1 MKKMLL
7 GFAALV
13 AAGCALAGVPIK
25 FNVETSRADVQTI
38 DVYHGETL
46 EFEVSFK
53 SYGKPMEFP
62 ADMDAAFYWQTN
74 GMDTAFWRTNNVTV
88 ATNGVMSA
96 NFTPEMDIGSK
107 TVLGFIGVAG
117 EIYRASFILRF
128 KNAPGYNPAIVEWPY
143 RLLDFNTIEIR
154 NPPFYGKS
162 ETYTQTEIK
171 TILAEYDKYA
181 NSTNREETII
191 SNLTAWAQ
199 GEFRTL
205 ADSYSQSQIDSFL
218 ALLQTQADTITA
230 TNTLDEA
237 IRAWAEEQFQKSWEL
252 EEVELG
258 KDASAT
264 GTRTTALGAY
274 AEASGISS
282 IALGNSAKAAG
293 TYPIA
298 LGLEAK
304 ATNGNAVAIG
314 AYADATEG
322 GVHIG
327 VGGNQFSH
335 GYARKNAVALGNA
348 KAEEMGLAFGEGAE
362 AANQSIAI
370 GRGAKAT
377 HTAAVAFGPLAESV
391 GDATMRIK
399 FSPSEIYLGFWTPK
413 SLQEYFDEISPDVDF
428 EGITNLVNN
437 APFVP
442 TTIMGS
448 GWSMSSNAI
457 GKSSIWALKKSGT
470 YSPMLRIADG
480 AQLMISGGNLTQA
493 ATGTVNL
500 RDPSQVFVGSNGK
513 TNLTD
518 FVKANSSITEKDPT
532 VSAWAK
538 AASKPSYNAAEV
550 GAMSEE
556 DGATLATQLATIGAH
571 LNAEDAQFVVTN
583 YDSKTHVPEASVRL
597 KLTEG
602 ETSVWHTV
610 WSEMTRWNDF
620 FSGDW
625 LDATNAVAN
634 KAEKE
639 YAFYDG
645 VTGDPAPDGF
655 FWISQPRVAICA
667 GASYQRYGDTDGS
680 YWVLESNG
688 MAADINGTTNGY
700 FRITDS
706 EGEVQFEIIKGD
718 KRDLFATAAT
728 QTTKVMDVLHL
739 YTTYAIT
746 NAVESPKCY
755 FSRGLGDNQEWI
767 EEGADNC
774 PMNVTWTN
782 NGDNTYT
789 VEWWPIG
796 TESTMFMKC
805 GYTVGGETRIK
816 QTAPVEMEYIY
827 IGGKKYKIAPVT
839 VSGTTVLGLT
849 EM

>member
-62 ADMDAAFYWQTN
+62 ADMQAAFYWQTN

-96 NFTPEMDIGSK
+96 IFTPEMDIGSK

-154 NPPFYGKS
+154 NPPFYGKA
-162 ETYTQTEIK
+162 ETYTQTEINA
-171 TILAEYDKYA
+171 ILAAYDKYA
-181 NSTNREETII
+181 DATNREDAIV
-191 SNLTAWAQ
+191 SNLTKWAQ
-199 GEFRTL
+199 GEFRTIT
-205 ADSYSQSQIDSFL
+205 DSYTKTQIDSFL
-218 ALLQTQADTITA
+218 ALLQTRADTITA

-264 GTRTTALGAY
+264 GTRTTAVGAY
-274 AEASGISS
+274 SEASGISS
-282 IALGNSAKAAG
+282 IAIGNSAKAAG

-298 LGLEAK
+298 LGIEAK
-304 ATNGNAVAIG
+304 ATNGNAVAVG
-314 AYADATEG
+314 AYADAVNG
-322 GVHIG
+322 GVHVG
-327 VGGNQFSH
+327 VGTTAQNH
-335 GYARKNAVALGNA
+335 GYARANAVALGNA
-348 KAEEMGLAFGEGAE
+348 KADEMGVAIGAE
-362 AANQSIAI
+362 AEAGNQSVAI
-370 GRGAKAT
+370 GRGAKAN
-377 HTAAVAFGPLAESV
+377 HTAAVAIGPLAETTADS
-391 GDATMRIK
+391 TMRIK
-399 FSPSEIYLGFWTPK
+399 YSPSEIFIGFWTPK
-413 SLQEYFDEISPDVDF
+413 SLQEYFDEIDPDVDY
-428 EGITNLVNN
+428 EGITNLVN
-437 APFVP
+437 AASFVP
-442 TTIMGS
+442 KTIMGS
-448 GWSMSSNAI
+448 GWNFSSNSIA
-457 GKSSIWALKKSGT
+457 KSAVWELKKSGS
-470 YSPMLRIADG
+470 YSPMLKVGDG
-480 AQLMISGGNLTQA
+480 AKLVVNSGELTQYES
-493 ATGTVNL
+493 GTVNL
-500 RDPSQVFVGSNGK
+500 RNPSAVYVGANGK
-513 TNLTD
+513 TNLTE
-518 FVKANSSITEKDPT
+518 FVKANSSITETDPT

-538 AASKPSYNAAEV
+538 AASKPSYTAEEV
-550 GAMSEE
+550 SAMSIT
-556 DGATLATQLATIGAH
+556 DGETLATQLATIGAH
-571 LNAEDAQFVVTN
+571 LNAEDAQFLVTN
-583 YDSKTHVPEASVRL
+583 YDSKVHTPEASVRL
-597 KLTEG
+597 KLTESG
-602 ETSVWHTV
+602 TSVWHTV
-610 WSEMTRWNDF
+610 WNETTRWNNF

-625 LDATNAVAN
+625 LDLTNTVAN
-634 KAEKE
+634 KSEKE
-639 YAFYDG
+639 YSFYDG

-667 GASYQRYGDTDGS
+667 GASYQRYGDSDGS

-688 MAADINGTTNGY
+688 MVADINGTTNGY

-706 EGEVQFEIIKGD
+706 DGEVQFEIIKGD
-718 KRDLFATAAT
+718 KRTMSATAKT
-728 QTTKVMDVLHL
+728 QVVKVMTVNHL
-739 YTTYAIT
+739 FTTYAIT
-746 NAVESPKCY
+746 NAVEAPKCS
-755 FSRGLGDNQEWI
+755 FATDLNNPTWVAEDESG
-767 EEGADNC
+767 C
-774 PMNVTWTN
+774 PFNVNWTN

-789 VEWWPIG
+789 VEWWPK
-796 TESTMFMKC
+796 TTLPTAFMQC
-805 GYTVGGETRIK
+805 SYTVGGETRIK